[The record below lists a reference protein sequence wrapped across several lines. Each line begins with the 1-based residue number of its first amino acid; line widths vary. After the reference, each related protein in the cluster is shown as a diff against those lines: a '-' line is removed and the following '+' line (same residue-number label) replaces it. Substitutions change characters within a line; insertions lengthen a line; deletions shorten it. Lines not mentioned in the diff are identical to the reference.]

1 MKTRLQHSVLKLSN
15 FSWLLQCKLLLCKL
29 LLALVWGQNVPKRVA
44 SCSNELNGKLQKIW
58 SVTYTYWLS
67 LSLTVN

>member
-1 MKTRLQHSVLKLSN
+1 MKMRLQHSVLKLSN
-15 FSWLLQCKLLLCKL
+15 FSWLLQCKL